1 LTPLGRELASVL
13 ADDPVDLARAALVIA
28 RLEYPSLDPVP
39 TLATLSALGDRAAER
54 LHQLDA
60 APVRTRI
67 AALNRLIYREEHFAG
82 NRAHYDDFRNSLLNV
97 VLERRLGIPISL
109 AVVYM
114 EVARRAGLD
123 VRGVAFPGHFLMRV
137 ANPAGEAGVILD
149 PFDGGDEV
157 DEQGCRQLLARR
169 LGDDAGVRR
178 GAALAVQ
185 LAANHQPHP
194 QQPEADLHRTALVR
208 ARAPG
213 ERSDSRRRSSGA
225 DRGPRP
231 RPHRVP
237 PGRLLGRT
245 ARSRGLLPPAD
256 VVGGLARGARS
267 DLGPREEPA
276 AAARRDELRRT
287 AESVQRTEADGDL
300 WQQTPSKQA
309 GCCASPA
316 DLLSAYRVRH
326 RGLEMGQWGNGAMG
340 QKNNGARILVNP
352 GPWAS
357 ASRRP
362 T

>member
-169 LGDDAGVRR
+169 LGDDAGYDEEMLSPCSSRQIISRILNNLKRTYIELRSFEHARQVSDLILAVDP
-178 GAALAVQ
+178 AALTEVRDRGLIAYH
-185 LAANHQPHP
+185 LDDYSAALR
-194 QQPEADLHRTALVR
+194 DLEDYFRLQTWS
-208 ARAPG
+208 
-213 ERSDSRRRSSGA
+213 EDSR
-225 DRGPRP
+225 
-231 RPHRVP
+231 
-237 PGRLLGRT
+237 
-245 ARSRGLLPPAD
+245 
-256 VVGGLARGARS
+256 
-267 DLGPREEPA
+267 EE
-276 AAARRDELRRT
+276 RDQIWAHVKNLRR
-287 AESVQRTEADGDL
+287 RL
-300 WQQTPSKQA
+300 A
-309 GCCASPA
+309 G
-316 DLLSAYRVRH
+316 
-326 RGLEMGQWGNGAMG
+326 MN
-340 QKNNGARILVNP
+340 
-352 GPWAS
+352 
-357 ASRRP
+357 
-362 T
+362 

>member
-67 AALNRLIYREEHFAG
+67 AALNQLLYEDENFAG
-82 NRAHYDDFRNSLLNV
+82 NHDHYDDFRNSLLNV

-169 LGDDAGVRR
+169 LGDDAGYDEELLSPCSSRQIISRILNNLKRTYIELRSFEHARQVSDLILAVDP
-178 GAALAVQ
+178 AALTEVRDRGLIAYH
-185 LAANHQPHP
+185 LDDYSAALR
-194 QQPEADLHRTALVR
+194 DLEDYFRLQTWS
-208 ARAPG
+208 
-213 ERSDSRRRSSGA
+213 EDSR
-225 DRGPRP
+225 
-231 RPHRVP
+231 
-237 PGRLLGRT
+237 
-245 ARSRGLLPPAD
+245 
-256 VVGGLARGARS
+256 
-267 DLGPREEPA
+267 EE
-276 AAARRDELRRT
+276 RDQIWAHVKNLRR
-287 AESVQRTEADGDL
+287 RL
-300 WQQTPSKQA
+300 A
-309 GCCASPA
+309 G
-316 DLLSAYRVRH
+316 
-326 RGLEMGQWGNGAMG
+326 MN
-340 QKNNGARILVNP
+340 
-352 GPWAS
+352 
-357 ASRRP
+357 
-362 T
+362 

>member
-169 LGDDAGVRR
+169 LGDDAGYDEELLSPCSSRQIISRILNNLKRTYIELRSFEHARQVSDLILAVDP
-178 GAALAVQ
+178 AALTEVRDRGLIAYH
-185 LAANHQPHP
+185 LDDYSAALR
-194 QQPEADLHRTALVR
+194 DLEDYFRLQTWS
-208 ARAPG
+208 
-213 ERSDSRRRSSGA
+213 EDSR
-225 DRGPRP
+225 
-231 RPHRVP
+231 
-237 PGRLLGRT
+237 
-245 ARSRGLLPPAD
+245 
-256 VVGGLARGARS
+256 
-267 DLGPREEPA
+267 EE
-276 AAARRDELRRT
+276 RDQIWAHVKNLRR
-287 AESVQRTEADGDL
+287 RL
-300 WQQTPSKQA
+300 A
-309 GCCASPA
+309 G
-316 DLLSAYRVRH
+316 
-326 RGLEMGQWGNGAMG
+326 MN
-340 QKNNGARILVNP
+340 
-352 GPWAS
+352 
-357 ASRRP
+357 
-362 T
+362 

>member
-1 LTPLGRELASVL
+1 MTPLGRELASVL

-169 LGDDAGVRR
+169 LGDDAGYDEEMLSPCSSRQIISRILNNLKRTYIELRSFEHARQVSDLILAVDP
-178 GAALAVQ
+178 AALTEVRDRGLIAYH
-185 LAANHQPHP
+185 LDDYSAALR
-194 QQPEADLHRTALVR
+194 DLEDYFRLQTWS
-208 ARAPG
+208 
-213 ERSDSRRRSSGA
+213 EDSR
-225 DRGPRP
+225 
-231 RPHRVP
+231 
-237 PGRLLGRT
+237 
-245 ARSRGLLPPAD
+245 
-256 VVGGLARGARS
+256 
-267 DLGPREEPA
+267 EE
-276 AAARRDELRRT
+276 RDQIWAHVKNLRR
-287 AESVQRTEADGDL
+287 RL
-300 WQQTPSKQA
+300 A
-309 GCCASPA
+309 G
-316 DLLSAYRVRH
+316 
-326 RGLEMGQWGNGAMG
+326 MN
-340 QKNNGARILVNP
+340 
-352 GPWAS
+352 
-357 ASRRP
+357 
-362 T
+362 

>member
-1 LTPLGRELASVL
+1 MTPLGRELASVL

-67 AALNRLIYREEHFAG
+67 AALNQLLYEDENFAG
-82 NRAHYDDFRNSLLNV
+82 NHDHYDDFRNSLLNV

-169 LGDDAGVRR
+169 LGDDAGYDEELLSPCSSRQIISRILNNLKRTYIELRSFEHARQVSDLILAVDP
-178 GAALAVQ
+178 AALTEVRDRGLIAYH
-185 LAANHQPHP
+185 LDDYSAALR
-194 QQPEADLHRTALVR
+194 DLEDYFRLQTWS
-208 ARAPG
+208 
-213 ERSDSRRRSSGA
+213 EDSR
-225 DRGPRP
+225 
-231 RPHRVP
+231 
-237 PGRLLGRT
+237 
-245 ARSRGLLPPAD
+245 
-256 VVGGLARGARS
+256 
-267 DLGPREEPA
+267 EE
-276 AAARRDELRRT
+276 RDQIWAHVKNLRR
-287 AESVQRTEADGDL
+287 RL
-300 WQQTPSKQA
+300 A
-309 GCCASPA
+309 G
-316 DLLSAYRVRH
+316 
-326 RGLEMGQWGNGAMG
+326 MN
-340 QKNNGARILVNP
+340 
-352 GPWAS
+352 
-357 ASRRP
+357 
-362 T
+362 

>member
-1 LTPLGRELASVL
+1 MTPLGRELASVL

-169 LGDDAGVRR
+169 LGDDAGYDEELLSPCSSRQIISRILNNLKRTYIELRSFEHARQVSDLILAVDP
-178 GAALAVQ
+178 AALTEVRDRGLIAYH
-185 LAANHQPHP
+185 LDDYSAALR
-194 QQPEADLHRTALVR
+194 DLEDYFRLQTWS
-208 ARAPG
+208 
-213 ERSDSRRRSSGA
+213 EDSR
-225 DRGPRP
+225 
-231 RPHRVP
+231 
-237 PGRLLGRT
+237 
-245 ARSRGLLPPAD
+245 
-256 VVGGLARGARS
+256 
-267 DLGPREEPA
+267 EE
-276 AAARRDELRRT
+276 RDQIWAHVKNLRR
-287 AESVQRTEADGDL
+287 RL
-300 WQQTPSKQA
+300 A
-309 GCCASPA
+309 G
-316 DLLSAYRVRH
+316 
-326 RGLEMGQWGNGAMG
+326 MN
-340 QKNNGARILVNP
+340 
-352 GPWAS
+352 
-357 ASRRP
+357 
-362 T
+362 